1 MRAQEAKRATGATRM
16 EMPRPR
22 MRTRTLNPS
31 LPHQSQ
37 SLPRELLRRRNA
49 WTAMKR
55 LAWPLCD
62 IPVLTSLRQV
72 SGAESSSEPP
82 AKRQKTVTPSKG
94 EKSAAAA
101 TSSSPVPPPQSESQ
115 PETSGKQGD
124 GEVSSDARSM
134 LLRRGHLSDTS
145 LFGICHP

>member
-1 MRAQEAKRATGATRM
+1 
-16 EMPRPR
+16 
-22 MRTRTLNPS
+22 
-31 LPHQSQ
+31 
-37 SLPRELLRRRNA
+37 
-49 WTAMKR
+49 MKR
-55 LAWPLCD
+55 SVWPPCD
-62 IPVLTSLRQV
+62 VPILTSSRQV

-82 AKRQKTVTPSKG
+82 AKRQKTVTPSKD

-101 TSSSPVPPPQSESQ
+101 TSSSSPVPPPQSESQ

-145 LFGICHP
+145 LFGICHPCHRKANRRCQC